1 MMGYKV
7 WVYSKA
13 QELDINDPR
22 TISLVRDLSVIMEQF
37 GIACVDFDWGL
48 TGADENSFSVAY
60 YRHGKIREERFK
72 ANL

>member
-1 MMGYKV
+1 
-7 WVYSKA
+7 
-13 QELDINDPR
+13 
-22 TISLVRDLSVIMEQF
+22 MEQF